1 MMLYLVLFVAF
12 VIALLWLFQIVLLD
26 DFYRWDKTNQ
36 VRQASDI
43 IVDNIDNEQL
53 NHLIDRLAG
62 ENDVCIL
69 LLDENGR
76 TLRSSEDIRFC
87 LIHRM
92 SSRDLSSWLSIMP
105 EDGSVLT
112 ELFNVQFPQMAQY
125 NSRFFRGP
133 VPPTEMGHRQSL
145 LCARRVTLSGGST
158 AYLLLNAI
166 ITPLDTTVST
176 LRSQLVLITIAV
188 LLGAVLLALFIAR
201 RVTRPIIETN
211 AAARDLAHG
220 QYLPPDH
227 GGTYREMAELNDTL
241 SRAAE
246 ELSQVDRLQH
256 ELIANISHDLRT
268 PLTMI
273 GGYAEVMRDLPGE
286 ATPENLQIIIDESS
300 RLTSLV
306 NEVMDFSRLQ
316 AGSSA
321 MEAAP
326 FAFTDSV
333 TGIVARVSKLT
344 EKDGYRILFEHQ
356 ESLWAL
362 GDPKRIEQVV
372 YNLLGNAL
380 TYTGEDKLVTV
391 RQEKRGE
398 TVRISIQDTGKGISA
413 EELPLIWNR
422 YYRTKETHR
431 RAIIGSGLGLS
442 IVRSILELHG
452 ARYGVESTPDQG
464 TCFWFELPLAK
475 ASSDHVL

>member
-1 MMLYLVLFVAF
+1 MMLYLVLFVAL
-12 VIALLWLFQIVLLD
+12 VIGLLWLFQIVLLD

-36 VRQASDI
+36 VRQASDTL
-43 IVDNIDNEQL
+43 VSNIDNEQL
-53 NHLIDRLAG
+53 RHLIDRLAE
-62 ENDVCIL
+62 ENDVCVL
-69 LLDENGR
+69 LLDESGK
-76 TLRSSEDIRFC
+76 TLLSSDDIRFC

-92 SSRDLSSWLSIMP
+92 STRDLNWWLSITP

-112 ELFNVQFPQMAQY
+112 ELFNVQFPQMTQY
-125 NSRFFRGP
+125 NSRSFRGK
-133 VPPTEMGHRQSL
+133 VPPTEVSQRQSL
-145 LCARRVTLSGGST
+145 LCARRVTMVDGST

-188 LLGAVLLALFIAR
+188 LLGALLLALFIAR
-201 RVTRPIIETN
+201 RVTRPIVDTN
-211 AAARDLAHG
+211 AAARALSRG
-220 QYLPPDH
+220 TYQPPEH
-227 GGTYREMAELNDTL
+227 GGTYREMAELNGTL

-246 ELSQVDRLQH
+246 ELSQVERLQH

-273 GGYAEVMRDLPGE
+273 GGYAEVMRDIPGE

-306 NEVMDFSRLQ
+306 SEVMDFSKLQ
-316 AGSSA
+316 SGGVT
-321 MEAAP
+321 MEPAP
-326 FAFTDSV
+326 FALTDNINA
-333 TGIVARVSKLT
+333 IVSRVSKLT
-344 EKDGYRILFEHQ
+344 EKDGYRIEYAPEEQ
-356 ESLWAL
+356 LWAL
-362 GDPKRIEQVV
+362 GDARRIDQVV

-380 TYTGEDKLVTV
+380 TYTGEDKRVIIT
-391 RQEKRGE
+391 QEQRGDA
-398 TVRISIQDTGKGISA
+398 VRIGIRDTGKGISA

-452 ARYGVESTPDQG
+452 ADYGVESEQRHG
-464 TCFWFELPLAK
+464 TCFWFELPA
-475 ASSDHVL
+475 AADPSENAP